1 MIHKRIITLE
11 GPESWI
17 KTTLKNSLPDG
28 VNTAYFGKG
37 KSIKVETIE
46 GDPVEGDPVSKKPES
61 RYELISGRY
70 RQSNI

>member
-17 KTTLKNSLPDG
+17 KMTLKNSLAEG
-28 VNTAYFGKG
+28 LNNSFFGKG

-46 GDPVEGDPVSKKPES
+46 GDPVEDDPILKKPES
-61 RYELISGRY
+61 RYE
-70 RQSNI
+70 Q